1 MLANNATPQISKK
14 KKRKKKKEKKKTNHW
29 WGPLRFDFVSFV
41 MGISVRVHS
50 PKGRALKG
58 VLKP

>member
-1 MLANNATPQISKK
+1 MQHLKFQ
-14 KKRKKKKEKKKTNHW
+14 KKKEKKEKKEKRKTNHW
-29 WGPLRFDFVSFV
+29 LGPLRFDFVSFV